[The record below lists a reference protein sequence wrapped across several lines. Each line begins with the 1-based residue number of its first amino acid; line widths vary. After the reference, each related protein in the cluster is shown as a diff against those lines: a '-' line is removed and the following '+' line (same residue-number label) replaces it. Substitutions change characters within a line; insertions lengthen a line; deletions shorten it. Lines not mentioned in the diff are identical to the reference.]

1 MLRGKRVMRS
11 GHRSTWERKAF
22 ALWRG
27 QATPEGSISTESN
40 LLHEVPF
47 TKSTSR
53 RTSLIDPTELV
64 AAAQAACFS
73 STLAAEL
80 ARAGFQAQTIQ
91 TTAAI
96 TSEECSQKRTISG
109 IFLDVVAAIPGAQ
122 PGDFIVAAFAAK
134 QICPICR
141 LLNVDVTMNAR
152 LER

>member
-1 MLRGKRVMRS
+1 MRS
-11 GHRSTWERKAF
+11 VHRNTWERKAF

-27 QATPEGSISTESN
+27 QSTPEGSITTESN

-47 TKSTSR
+47 AEGASR
-53 RTSLIDPTELV
+53 GTNLIDPTELI

-80 ARAGFQAQTIQ
+80 ARAGFQAQTIR
-91 TTAAI
+91 TAAAI
-96 TSEECSQKRTISG
+96 TSEECSQRWTISA
-109 IFLDVVAAIPGAQ
+109 IALDIVAAVPGAE

-141 LLNVDVTMNAR
+141 LLNVDVTMSAR